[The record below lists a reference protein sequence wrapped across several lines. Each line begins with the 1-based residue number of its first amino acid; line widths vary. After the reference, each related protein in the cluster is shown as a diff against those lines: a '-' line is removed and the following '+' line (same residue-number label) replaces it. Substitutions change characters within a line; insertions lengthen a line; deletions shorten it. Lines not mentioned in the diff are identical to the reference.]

1 MRHDVSLTEVID
13 ALFSTASEKASAVV
27 AGAMISAPVWHE
39 WLKTVNYE
47 ASLLAAP
54 LGVIWLLLQ
63 IAHKIY
69 TILSKDNAEE
79 GT

>member
-1 MRHDVSLTEVID
+1 MRQDVSLTEVID
-13 ALFSTASEKASAVV
+13 AIFSTTAEKTSAVV
-27 AGAMISAPVWHE
+27 AGAMISAPVWHD
-39 WLKTVNYE
+39 WVRTVNYE

-69 TILSKDNAEE
+69 IIISKDNAEE
-79 GT
+79 ET